1 MWKLWKLLKVTVEVH
16 VHVALKSTFKGLTPK
31 DAAWETEFFAYFLSH
46 KQSSNQQKQSQN
58 HVFHVRT
65 RQSAKN

>member
-1 MWKLWKLLKVTVEVH
+1 MEAAESNCWSSCACRFEIHLQI
-16 VHVALKSTFKGLTPK
+16 KGLTPK